1 MDIAIL
7 LQLDLGS
14 DNGTQTRQEILG
26 KKERNIFSGM
36 DQKPQTTHK
45 NIERL
50 DLMMDMLL
58 IKVWRKVS
66 EGGGVVCQ
74 RGNQKS
80 FLKEYKKKMK
90 NIWI

>member
-14 DNGTQTRQEILG
+14 DNGTQTRQ
-26 KKERNIFSGM
+26 ERNIFSGM

-80 FLKEYKKKMK
+80 FLKEYKKKRK